1 MLSNPGKTMPNGKIL
16 IVDDEDDIREL
27 LVAYLEKEGYQ
38 VSEAEDGQRAVQ
50 TAQEQT
56 PDVVILD
63 IMLPKMSG
71 LEVLS
76 ALRRD
81 SDVYVIM
88 LTAKTEEVDK
98 LVGLNMGADDY
109 LTKPFSPREL
119 VARVNAAMRRLTHIT
134 TEDETQV
141 YQTAHVRLD
150 DGAHKAWVDDE
161 LLDLTAIEFAML
173 LTLMRHKGQ
182 ALTRDQLLEH
192 VWGTNYYGESRVV
205 DVHIGHIRKKL
216 GDRFIE
222 TVWGVGYRFEDAGD

>member
-1 MLSNPGKTMPNGKIL
+1 VDGKIL

-38 VSEAEDGQRAVQ
+38 VFQAEDGEKAVQ
-50 TAQEQT
+50 VAREKQ

-63 IMLPKMSG
+63 IMLPKMNG

-76 ALRRD
+76 TLRRE
-81 SDVYVIM
+81 SDVYVLM

-119 VARVNAAMRRLTHIT
+119 VARVNAAMRRITHIGAD
-134 TEDETQV
+134 TEKRV
-141 YQTAHVRLD
+141 YRSTHVRLD
-150 DGAHKAWVDDE
+150 EGAHKAWVEEE
-161 LLDLTAIEFAML
+161 LLDLTAIEFELL
-173 LTLMRHKGQ
+173 LTLMQHHGQ

-192 VWGTNYYGESRVV
+192 VWGTTYYGETRVI
-205 DVHIGHIRKKL
+205 DVHIGHMRKKL
-216 GDRFIE
+216 GNRFIE
-222 TVWGVGYRFEDAGD
+222 TVWGVGYRFEDA

>member
-1 MLSNPGKTMPNGKIL
+1 MAGKIL

-27 LVAYLEKEGYQ
+27 IAAYLEKEGFQ
-38 VSEAEDGQRAVQ
+38 VAEAEDGEKAIHAAR
-50 TAQEQT
+50 EFK
-56 PDVVILD
+56 PDVIILD

-76 ALRRD
+76 TLRRE
-81 SDVYVIM
+81 SDVYVLM

-119 VARVNAAMRRLTHIT
+119 VARVNAAMRRITHMG
-134 TEDETQV
+134 TEGEKRV
-141 YQTAHVRLD
+141 YRSAQIRLD
-150 DGAHKAWVDDE
+150 EGSHKVWVDDD
-161 LLDLTAIEFAML
+161 LLDLTAIEFELL
-173 LTLMRHKGQ
+173 LTLMMHQGQ
-182 ALTRDQLLEH
+182 VLSREQLLEH
-192 VWGTNYYGESRVV
+192 VWGTTYYGETRVV

-222 TVWGVGYRFEDAGD
+222 TVWGVGYRFEDE

>member
-1 MLSNPGKTMPNGKIL
+1 MTGKIL

-27 LVAYLEKEGYQ
+27 LLAYLKKEGYQ
-38 VSEAEDGQRAVQ
+38 LFEAMDGEQAVQ
-50 TAQEQT
+50 AAREHS
-56 PDVVILD
+56 PDVVVLD
-63 IMLPKMSG
+63 IMLPKMGG

-76 ALRRD
+76 TLRRE

-134 TEDETQV
+134 PETEKRI
-141 YQTAHVRLD
+141 YRTAHVRLD
-150 DGAHKAWVDDE
+150 ESAHKVWADDV
-161 LLDLTAIEFAML
+161 LLDLTALEFDLL
-173 LTLMRHKGQ
+173 LTLMLHHGQ
-182 ALTRDQLLEH
+182 ALTREQLLEH
-192 VWGTNYYGESRVV
+192 VWGTTYYGETRVV

-222 TVWGVGYRFEDAGD
+222 TVWGVGYRFEDERVQ

>member
-1 MLSNPGKTMPNGKIL
+1 MDGKIL

-38 VSEAEDGQRAVQ
+38 VFQAEDGEKAVQ
-50 TAQEQT
+50 VAREKQ

-63 IMLPKMSG
+63 IMLPKMNG

-76 ALRRD
+76 TLRRE
-81 SDVYVIM
+81 SDVYVLM

-119 VARVNAAMRRLTHIT
+119 VARVNTAMRRITHIGAD
-134 TEDETQV
+134 TEKRV
-141 YQTAHVRLD
+141 YRSTHVRLD
-150 DGAHKAWVDDE
+150 EGAHKAWVEEE
-161 LLDLTAIEFAML
+161 LLDLTAIEFELL
-173 LTLMRHKGQ
+173 LTLMQHHGQ

-192 VWGTNYYGESRVV
+192 VWGTTYYGETRVI
-205 DVHIGHIRKKL
+205 DVHIGHMRKKL
-216 GDRFIE
+216 GNRFIE
-222 TVWGVGYRFEDAGD
+222 TVWGVGYRFEDA

>member
-1 MLSNPGKTMPNGKIL
+1 MLMVSGKIL
-16 IVDDEDDIREL
+16 IVDDEDDIRDLL
-27 LVAYLEKEGYQ
+27 LVYLENEGYQ
-38 VSEAEDGQRAVQ
+38 VFEGADGENAVKI
-50 TAQEQT
+50 AREHS
-56 PDVVILD
+56 PDVVVLD

-76 ALRRD
+76 TLRRE

-119 VARVNAAMRRLTHIT
+119 VARVNAAMRRMTQIS
-134 TEDETQV
+134 TESDGHV
-141 YQTAHVRLD
+141 YRSAHVRVD
-150 DGAHKAWVDDE
+150 EGAHKAWVDGK
-161 LLDLTAIEFAML
+161 LLDLTAIEFEL
-173 LTLMRHKGQ
+173 ILTLIRHKGQ

-192 VWGTNYYGESRVV
+192 VWGTSYYGETRVV

-216 GDRFIE
+216 GNRFIT
-222 TVWGVGYRFEDAGD
+222 TVWGVGYRFEDDRES